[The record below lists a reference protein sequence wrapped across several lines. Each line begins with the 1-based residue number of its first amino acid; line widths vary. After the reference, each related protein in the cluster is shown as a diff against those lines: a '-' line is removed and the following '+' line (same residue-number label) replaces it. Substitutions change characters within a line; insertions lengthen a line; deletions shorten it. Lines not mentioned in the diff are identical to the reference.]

1 LNKDNLIKKEDG
13 DSEQAIINLRN
24 DISKN
29 MTKIDSLLSK
39 KATLFVTDDT

>member
-13 DSEQAIINLRN
+13 NSEQAIKNLRN

-39 KATLFVTDDT
+39 KATFFVADDS